1 MKRITAI
8 FSLVIMLITAIQP
21 VIAMHYCDDELS
33 SLQIYHTNGI
43 QNSCCDDS
51 KNHDLLISGAFC
63 CETEMLEFST
73 DEFQTKSELP
83 VTRISPISI
92 DVMGMALVNQLVTSK
107 PDSDTFLTSLKFPPK
122 GLYLNDVSILT
133 YICIYRI

>member
-1 MKRITAI
+1 M
-8 FSLVIMLITAIQP
+8 MITAIQP
-21 VIAMHYCDDELS
+21 IIAMHYCNDELR
-33 SLQIYHTNGI
+33 SLQIFQSEGN
-43 QNSCCDDS
+43 QNFCCKDS
-51 KNHDLLISGAFC
+51 HGHDLLITGNFC

-92 DVMGMALVNQLVTSK
+92 DVMGMALVNQLVTSE

>member
-1 MKRITAI
+1 MKRILSIYLLIA
-8 FSLVIMLITAIQP
+8 MMITAIQP
-21 VIAMHYCDDELS
+21 IIAMHYCNDELR
-33 SLQIYHTNGI
+33 SLQIFQSEGN
-43 QNSCCDDS
+43 QNFCCKDS
-51 KNHDLLISGAFC
+51 HGHDLLITGNFC

-92 DVMGMALVNQLVTSK
+92 DVMGMALVNQLVTSE

>member
-1 MKRITAI
+1 M
-8 FSLVIMLITAIQP
+8 MITAIQP
-21 VIAMHYCDDELS
+21 IIAMHYCNDELR
-33 SLQIYHTNGI
+33 SLQIFQSEGN
-43 QNSCCDDS
+43 QNFCCKDS
-51 KNHDLLISGAFC
+51 HGHDLLITGNFC
-63 CETEMLEFST
+63 CETEMMKLTT

-92 DVMGMALVNQLVTSK
+92 DVMGMALVNQLVTSE